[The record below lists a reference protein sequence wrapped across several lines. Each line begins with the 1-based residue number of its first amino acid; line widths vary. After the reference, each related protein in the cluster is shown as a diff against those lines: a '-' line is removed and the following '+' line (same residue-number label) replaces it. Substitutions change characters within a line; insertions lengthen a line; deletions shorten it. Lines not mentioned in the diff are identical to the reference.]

1 MRRFLVIALALA
13 WAGRPALA
21 DTLTA
26 FSGSPGAACRQAIA
40 TAAQAH
46 SIPGPLLAAIGRVES
61 GRRDPQTGTWL
72 PWPWTVDADGQGSF
86 YDTKAQ
92 AIAAVRELQASGARS
107 IDVGC
112 MQVSLLHHPD
122 AFANL
127 DQAFDPVANAEYAA
141 GFLRRLYAQTND
153 WAEAAAQYHSATPA
167 LAADYKRKVLAA
179 WGQPDTGSA
188 LAAAWGA
195 TLSVGS
201 PFGTIRP
208 GMLTMPR
215 FGTAGGMMPGGQPG
229 GRPAPAGRSLSS
241 YRATPIAIVGRLPG
255 HG

>member
-1 MRRFLVIALALA
+1 MRSFLLVAALLG
-13 WAGRPALA
+13 WSCGPAFG
-21 DTLTA
+21 DTVT
-26 FSGSPGAACRQAIA
+26 FSERPGAACRQAIA
-40 TAAQAH
+40 AAAQAH
-46 SIPGPLLAAIGRVES
+46 AVPGPLLAAIGRVES
-61 GRRDPQTGTWL
+61 GRRDPQTGNWL

-92 AIAAVRELQASGARS
+92 AIAAVRTLQAAGARS

-122 AFANL
+122 AFASL

-153 WAEAAAQYHSATPA
+153 WAEAAAEYHSATPA
-167 LAADYKRKVLAA
+167 LAADYKRKVMAA
-179 WGQPDTGSA
+179 WGETQAVSP
-188 LAAAWGA
+188 LAAAWGS

-201 PFGTIRP
+201 PFGLIRP
-208 GMLTMPR
+208 GTLTMPR
-215 FGTAGGMMPGGQPG
+215 LSMAGRIIPADEP
-229 GRPAPAGRSLSS
+229 GRPAPPGRSLNS
-241 YRATPIAIVGRLPG
+241 YRAMPIAIVARLPG

>member
-1 MRRFLVIALALA
+1 MRYILLIAAVLG
-13 WAGRPALA
+13 WFRSPALA

-26 FSGSPGAACRQAIA
+26 FSDSPAAACRQAIA
-40 TAAQAH
+40 AAAQAH
-46 SIPGPLLAAIGRVES
+46 AVPGPLLAAIGRVES
-61 GRRDPQTGTWL
+61 GRRDPQTGAWL

-92 AIAAVRELQASGARS
+92 AIAAVRALQAGGALS

-112 MQVSLLHHPD
+112 MQISLLHHPN

-127 DQAFDPVANAEYAA
+127 DQAFDPAANADYAA

-167 LAADYKRKVLAA
+167 LAAEYKRKVLAA
-179 WGQPDTGSA
+179 WGETGMGSP

-195 TLSVGS
+195 TLGVGS
-201 PFGTIRP
+201 PFGLVRP
-208 GMLTMPR
+208 GTLSIPR
-215 FGTAGGMMPGGQPG
+215 LSMGGRIIPAGQPG
-229 GRPAPAGRSLSS
+229 QPAPPGRSLSS
-241 YRATPIAIVGRLPG
+241 YRATPIAIVARRPGRG
-255 HG
+255 